1 MTAMKTRTLLILS
14 LIALGASSCTGIRR
28 SGEQFTA
35 HAEAFN
41 ILGLQL
47 PEDDYKAAMK
57 QVPAGANIHTINATA
72 NDWTS
77 VWGGLNRIIG
87 FSFTQISGKVS
98 K

>member
-1 MTAMKTRTLLILS
+1 MKLKVLVFVLVFGGLT
-14 LIALGASSCTGIRR
+14 SCTGIRR

-35 HAEAFN
+35 HAESFN
-41 ILGLQL
+41 ILGLQI

-57 QVPAGANIHTINATA
+57 QVPAGSEIHTVEASA

-77 VWGGLNRIIG
+77 ILGGFNKIIG
-87 FSFTQISGKVS
+87 FSGTLISGKVS

>member
-1 MTAMKTRTLLILS
+1 MTKKLVIIL
-14 LIALGASSCTGIRR
+14 ALVALSSCTGIRR

-41 ILGLQL
+41 ILGLQI
-47 PEDDYKAAMK
+47 PEDDYKSAMK
-57 QVPAGANIHTINATA
+57 QVPAGAEIHTVNATA

-77 VWGGLNRIIG
+77 VLGGLNKILG